1 MNKQNK
7 KQIDMEREIVVG
19 IDIGTT
25 KIAVFIGSKDEEGR
39 PVVLGMG
46 KSESI
51 GVERGVVRNIEL
63 TSNSRRKA
71 IDEAEQKTG
80 YKVREVFVGIAGNQ
94 IRNIQH
100 RGNIMLETKGH
111 IIKESDRERLIKDQ
125 ENLVLQPGEKIIHVV
140 PQDFI
145 VDGEG
150 DVINPIGM
158 PGSCLEGNFN
168 IITGNVTNIENIVRS
183 VEMADCKV
191 RNLILEPIASAE
203 AVVNESEKEAGV
215 CLVDIGGGTTDM
227 AIFHDG
233 ILRHT
238 AVIPLAGNVITED
251 IKEGCSIIK
260 TQAEALKTRFG
271 SCLSASAKED
281 EIIAIPGFRGRDP
294 REISMK
300 TLAGIIQARMEMII
314 DQVLFEIRSKKYE
327 RKLIAGIVLSG
338 GGAKMKDIVQLTE
351 FITGID
357 ARVGTPEDHLGG
369 TITEEITHPMH
380 ATGIGLI
387 LEGLKKLEK
396 DKRLNKHPMAI
407 PLDAINEDVEEEE
420 IEEEEVEEV
429 KNKKKSSENK
439 TKSSIISWLE
449 GLFKEEGPE

>member
-1 MNKQNK
+1 
-7 KQIDMEREIVVG
+7 MEREIVVG

-25 KIAVFIGSKDEEGR
+25 KIAVFIGSKDEEGK
-39 PVVLGMG
+39 PIILGMG

-51 GVERGVVRNIEL
+51 GVERGVVRNIEQ
-63 TSNSRRKA
+63 TSISIRKA
-71 IDEAEQKTG
+71 IEEAEEKTG
-80 YKVREVFVGIAGNQ
+80 YKVKEVFVGIAGHQ

-100 RGNIMLETKGH
+100 RGNIMLESKGH
-111 IIKESDRERLIKDQ
+111 IIKESDKERLIKDQ
-125 ENLVLQPGEKIIHVV
+125 ENLVLQAGEKIIHVV
-140 PQDFI
+140 PQNFI

-150 DVINPIGM
+150 DIINPIGM

-168 IITGNVTNIENIVRS
+168 IITGNVNNIENIVRS

-203 AVVNESEKEAGV
+203 AVVNASEKEAGV
-215 CLVDIGGGTTDM
+215 CLVDIGGGTTDI
-227 AIFHDG
+227 AIFHEG

-271 SCLSASAKED
+271 SCLAASAKED

-314 DQVLFEIRSKKYE
+314 DQVLFEIKSKKYE
-327 RKLIAGIVLSG
+327 RKMIAGIVLSG

-351 FITGID
+351 YLTGID
-357 ARVGTPEDHLGG
+357 ARVGTPQDHLGG

-387 LEGLKKLEK
+387 LEGLKKIEK
-396 DKRLNKHPMAI
+396 DGRLNASPMASR
-407 PLDAINEDVEEEE
+407 LDDAAVEQEKEM
-420 IEEEEVEEV
+420 IEEETIEEDV
-429 KNKKKSSENK
+429 KGKKKSSEGK
-439 TKSSIISWLE
+439 TKTSIITWLE

>member
-1 MNKQNK
+1 
-7 KQIDMEREIVVG
+7 MEKEIVVG

-25 KIAVFIGSKDEEGR
+25 KIAVFIGSKDDEGN
-39 PVVLGMG
+39 PLVLGMG

-51 GVERGVVRNIEL
+51 GVDRGVVRNIQL
-63 TSNSRRKA
+63 TANSIRKA
-71 IDEAEQKTG
+71 IEEAEQKTG
-80 YKVREVFVGIAGNQ
+80 YVIREVYVGIAGNQ

-100 RGNIMLETKGH
+100 RGNIMLESKGH
-111 IIKESDRERLIKDQ
+111 IIQESDRERLIKDQ

-145 VDGEG
+145 IDGEG
-150 DVINPIGM
+150 GVINPIGM

-168 IITGNVTNIENIVRS
+168 IITGNVNNIENIVRS
-183 VEMADCKV
+183 VEMANCKV

-203 AVVNESEKEAGV
+203 AVVNASEKEAGV

-227 AIFHDG
+227 AVFHNG

-251 IKEGCSIIK
+251 IKEGCSIIR

-271 SCLSASAKED
+271 SCLSASARED

-314 DQVLFEIRSKKYE
+314 GQVLFEIRSKKFE

-338 GGAKMKDIVQLTE
+338 GGAKMKDVVQLTE
-351 FITGID
+351 FLTGID

-369 TITEEITHPMH
+369 TIPEEITHPMH

-387 LEGLKKLEK
+387 LEGLKKLERDK
-396 DKRLNKHPMAI
+396 DHHSHPMAI
-407 PLDAINEDVEEEE
+407 SIEALEK
-420 IEEEEVEEV
+420 EEEEVVEVEEV
-429 KNKKKSSENK
+429 EEDETNKKNK
-439 TKSSIISWLE
+439 TKASIVRWLE
-449 GLFKEEGPE
+449 GIFKEEGPE

>member
-1 MNKQNK
+1 
-7 KQIDMEREIVVG
+7 
-19 IDIGTT
+19 
-25 KIAVFIGSKDEEGR
+25 
-39 PVVLGMG
+39 
-46 KSESI
+46 
-51 GVERGVVRNIEL
+51 
-63 TSNSRRKA
+63 
-71 IDEAEQKTG
+71 
-80 YKVREVFVGIAGNQ
+80 
-94 IRNIQH
+94 
-100 RGNIMLETKGH
+100 
-111 IIKESDRERLIKDQ
+111 
-125 ENLVLQPGEKIIHVV
+125 
-140 PQDFI
+140 
-145 VDGEG
+145 
-150 DVINPIGM
+150 M

-168 IITGNVTNIENIVRS
+168 IITGNVNNIENIVRS

-203 AVVNESEKEAGV
+203 AVVNASEKEAGV
-215 CLVDIGGGTTDM
+215 CLVDIGGGTTDI
-227 AIFHDG
+227 AVFHEG

-338 GGAKMKDIVQLTE
+338 GGAKMRDIVQLTE
-351 FITGID
+351 YLTGID
-357 ARVGTPEDHLGG
+357 ARVGTPQDHLGG

-387 LEGLKKLEK
+387 LEGIKKL
-396 DKRLNKHPMAI
+396 DKESKSNKAPMALRI
-407 PLDAINEDVEEEE
+407 DEDIIEEEVKPVEQEPVEEEQ
-420 IEEEEVEEV
+420 
-429 KNKKKSSENK
+429 KTKKKSSEGK

>member
-1 MNKQNK
+1 
-7 KQIDMEREIVVG
+7 
-19 IDIGTT
+19 
-25 KIAVFIGSKDEEGR
+25 
-39 PVVLGMG
+39 
-46 KSESI
+46 
-51 GVERGVVRNIEL
+51 
-63 TSNSRRKA
+63 
-71 IDEAEQKTG
+71 
-80 YKVREVFVGIAGNQ
+80 
-94 IRNIQH
+94 
-100 RGNIMLETKGH
+100 
-111 IIKESDRERLIKDQ
+111 
-125 ENLVLQPGEKIIHVV
+125 
-140 PQDFI
+140 
-145 VDGEG
+145 
-150 DVINPIGM
+150 
-158 PGSCLEGNFN
+158 
-168 IITGNVTNIENIVRS
+168 
-183 VEMADCKV
+183 MANCKV

-203 AVVNESEKEAGV
+203 AVVNASEKEAGV

-227 AIFHDG
+227 AIFHEG

-238 AVIPLAGNVITED
+238 AVIPLAGNVITDD

-351 FITGID
+351 YLTGID
-357 ARVGTPEDHLGG
+357 SRVGTPEDHLGG
-369 TITEEITHPMH
+369 TITEEMTHPMH

-387 LEGLKKLEK
+387 LEGLKKL
-396 DKRLNKHPMAI
+396 DKENRLNKSPMAAPI
-407 PLDAINEDVEEEE
+407 DETIEEIYDETIEQEDVEENS
-420 IEEEEVEEV
+420 
-429 KNKKKSSENK
+429 KTKKRSSESK

-449 GLFKEEGPE
+449 GLFKEDGPE

>member
-1 MNKQNK
+1 
-7 KQIDMEREIVVG
+7 MERDIVVG

-25 KIAVFIGSKDEEGR
+25 KIAVFIGSRDQDGK
-39 PVVLGMG
+39 PIILGMG

-51 GVERGVVRNIEL
+51 GVERGVVRNIEQ
-63 TSNSRRKA
+63 TSISIGKA
-71 IDEAEQKTG
+71 IEEAEQKTG
-80 YKVREVFVGIAGNQ
+80 YKVREVFVGIAGHQ

-100 RGNIMLETKGH
+100 RGNIMLENKGH

-140 PQDFI
+140 PQSFI
-145 VDGEG
+145 VDGEA

-168 IITGNVTNIENIVRS
+168 IITGHITNIENIVRS
-183 VEMADCKV
+183 VEMANCKV

-203 AVVNESEKEAGV
+203 AVVNASEKEAGV

-227 AIFHDG
+227 AIFHEG

-238 AVIPLAGNVITED
+238 AVIPLAGNVITDD

-351 FITGID
+351 YLTGID
-357 ARVGTPEDHLGG
+357 SRVGTPEDHLGG
-369 TITEEITHPMH
+369 TITEEMTHPMH

-387 LEGLKKLEK
+387 LEGLKKLDK
-396 DKRLNKHPMAI
+396 DNRLNKSPMAAPI
-407 PLDAINEDVEEEE
+407 DETIEEIYDETIEQEDVEENS
-420 IEEEEVEEV
+420 
-429 KNKKKSSENK
+429 KTKKGSSESK

>member
-1 MNKQNK
+1 
-7 KQIDMEREIVVG
+7 MEREIVVG

-25 KIAVFIGSKDEEGR
+25 KIAVFIGTKDEEGK
-39 PVVLGMG
+39 PIILGMG

-51 GVERGVVRNIEL
+51 GVERGVVRNIEQ
-63 TSNSRRKA
+63 TSISIKKA
-71 IDEAEQKTG
+71 IEEAEERTG
-80 YKVREVFVGIAGNQ
+80 YKIKEVFVGIAGHQ

-100 RGNIMLETKGH
+100 RGNIMLESKGH
-111 IIKESDRERLIKDQ
+111 IIKEADKERLIKDQ

-140 PQDFI
+140 PQSFI
-145 VDGEG
+145 IDGEG
-150 DVINPIGM
+150 DITNPIGM

-168 IITGNVTNIENIVRS
+168 IITGNVNNIENIVRS

-203 AVVNESEKEAGV
+203 AVVNASEKEAGV
-215 CLVDIGGGTTDM
+215 CLVDIGGGTTDI
-227 AIFHDG
+227 AIFHEG

-271 SCLSASAKED
+271 SCLAASAKED

-314 DQVLFEIRSKKYE
+314 DQVLFEIKSKKYE

-338 GGAKMKDIVQLTE
+338 GGAKMRDIVQLTE
-351 FITGID
+351 YLTGID
-357 ARVGTPEDHLGG
+357 ARVGTPQDHLGG

-387 LEGLKKLEK
+387 LEGIKKL
-396 DKRLNKHPMAI
+396 DKESKSNKTPMALR
-407 PLDAINEDVEEEE
+407 LDEDIVEEEVKPV
-420 IEEEEVEEV
+420 EEEPVEEET
-429 KNKKKSSENK
+429 KTKKKTSEGK
-439 TKSSIISWLE
+439 TKTSIISWLE

>member
-1 MNKQNK
+1 
-7 KQIDMEREIVVG
+7 MEREIVVG

-25 KIAVFIGSKDEEGR
+25 KIAVFIGSKDEQGK
-39 PVVLGMG
+39 PIILGMG

-51 GVERGVVRNIEL
+51 GVDRGVVRNIEQ
-63 TSNSRRKA
+63 TSISIRKA
-71 IDEAEQKTG
+71 VEEAEQKTG
-80 YKVREVFVGIAGNQ
+80 YTVKEVFVGIAGHQ

-111 IIKESDRERLIKDQ
+111 IIKEADKERLIKDQ
-125 ENLVLQPGEKIIHVV
+125 ENLVLQPGERIIHVV
-140 PQDFI
+140 PQSFI

-150 DVINPIGM
+150 DIINPIGM

-168 IITGNVTNIENIVRS
+168 IITGNVANIENIVRS
-183 VEMADCKV
+183 VEMANYKV

-203 AVVNESEKEAGV
+203 AVVNASEKEAGV
-215 CLVDIGGGTTDM
+215 CLVDIGGGTTDI

-238 AVIPLAGNVITED
+238 AVIPLAGNAITDD

-271 SCLSASAKED
+271 SCLAASAKED

-314 DQVLFEIRSKKYE
+314 DQVFFEIKSKKFDK
-327 RKLIAGIVLSG
+327 KLIAGIVLSG
-338 GGAKMKDIVQLTE
+338 GGAKMKDAVQLTE

-357 ARVGTPEDHLGG
+357 TRVGTPQDHLGG
-369 TITEEITHPMH
+369 SITEEITHPMH

-387 LEGLKKLEK
+387 LEGLKKL
-396 DKRLNKHPMAI
+396 DKEDKLNKNPMAVKFGE
-407 PLDAINEDVEEEE
+407 DVFEENEPETIEEDIVEEEKSGK
-420 IEEEEVEEV
+420 
-429 KNKKKSSENK
+429 KNKKFSDNK
-439 TKSSIISWLE
+439 TKGFIVSWLE
-449 GLFKEEGPE
+449 GLFKDEGPE

>member
-1 MNKQNK
+1 
-7 KQIDMEREIVVG
+7 MEREIVVG

-25 KIAVFIGSKDEEGR
+25 KIAVFIGTKDEEGK
-39 PVVLGMG
+39 PIILGMG

-51 GVERGVVRNIEL
+51 GVERGVVRNIEQ
-63 TSNSRRKA
+63 TSISIKKA
-71 IDEAEQKTG
+71 IEEAEERTG
-80 YKVREVFVGIAGNQ
+80 YKIKEVFVGIAGHQ

-100 RGNIMLETKGH
+100 RGNIMLESKGH
-111 IIKESDRERLIKDQ
+111 IIKEADKERLIKDQ

-140 PQDFI
+140 PQSFI
-145 VDGEG
+145 IDGEG
-150 DVINPIGM
+150 DITNPIGM

-168 IITGNVTNIENIVRS
+168 IITGNVNNIENIVRS

-203 AVVNESEKEAGV
+203 AVVNASEKEAGV
-215 CLVDIGGGTTDM
+215 CLVDIGGGTTDI
-227 AIFHDG
+227 AIFHEG

-271 SCLSASAKED
+271 SCLAASAKED

-314 DQVLFEIRSKKYE
+314 DQVLFEIKSKKYE

-338 GGAKMKDIVQLTE
+338 GGAKMRDIVQLTE
-351 FITGID
+351 YLTGID
-357 ARVGTPEDHLGG
+357 ARVGTPQDHLGG

-387 LEGLKKLEK
+387 LEGIKKL
-396 DKRLNKHPMAI
+396 DKESKSNKAPMALR
-407 PLDAINEDVEEEE
+407 LDEDILEEEVKPVE
-420 IEEEEVEEV
+420 QEPIEEET
-429 KNKKKSSENK
+429 KTKKKSSEGK
-439 TKSSIISWLE
+439 TKTSIISWLE

>member
-1 MNKQNK
+1 
-7 KQIDMEREIVVG
+7 MERDIVVG

-25 KIAVFIGSKDEEGR
+25 KIAVFIGSRDQDGK
-39 PVVLGMG
+39 PIILGMG

-51 GVERGVVRNIEL
+51 GVERGVVRNIEQ
-63 TSNSRRKA
+63 TSISIGKA
-71 IDEAEQKTG
+71 IEEAEQKTG
-80 YKVREVFVGIAGNQ
+80 YKVREVFVGIAGHQ

-100 RGNIMLETKGH
+100 RGNIMLENKGH

-140 PQDFI
+140 PQSFI
-145 VDGEG
+145 VDGEA

-168 IITGNVTNIENIVRS
+168 IITGHITNIENIVRS
-183 VEMADCKV
+183 VEMANCKV

-203 AVVNESEKEAGV
+203 AVVNASEKEAGV

-227 AIFHDG
+227 AIFHEG

-238 AVIPLAGNVITED
+238 AVIPLAGNVITDD

-351 FITGID
+351 YLTGID
-357 ARVGTPEDHLGG
+357 SRVGTPEDHLGG
-369 TITEEITHPMH
+369 TITEEMTHPMH

-387 LEGLKKLEK
+387 LEGLKKLDK
-396 DKRLNKHPMAI
+396 DNRLNKSPMAAPI
-407 PLDAINEDVEEEE
+407 DETIEEIYDETIEQEDVEENS
-420 IEEEEVEEV
+420 
-429 KNKKKSSENK
+429 KTKKRSSESK

>member
-1 MNKQNK
+1 
-7 KQIDMEREIVVG
+7 MEKDIVVG

-25 KIAVFIGSKDEEGR
+25 KIAVFIGSRDQEGK
-39 PVVLGMG
+39 PIILGMG

-51 GVERGVVRNIEL
+51 GVERGVVRNIEQ
-63 TSNSRRKA
+63 TSISIGKA
-71 IDEAEQKTG
+71 IEEAEQKTG
-80 YKVREVFVGIAGNQ
+80 YKVREVFVGIAGHQ

-100 RGNIMLETKGH
+100 RGNIMLENKGH

-140 PQDFI
+140 PQSFI
-145 VDGEG
+145 VDGEA

-168 IITGNVTNIENIVRS
+168 IITGHITNIENIVRS
-183 VEMADCKV
+183 VEMANCKV

-203 AVVNESEKEAGV
+203 AVVNASEKEAGV

-227 AIFHDG
+227 AIFHEG

-238 AVIPLAGNVITED
+238 AVIPLAGNVITDD

-351 FITGID
+351 YLTGID
-357 ARVGTPEDHLGG
+357 SRVGTPEDHLGG
-369 TITEEITHPMH
+369 TITEEMTHPMH

-387 LEGLKKLEK
+387 LEGLKKIDK
-396 DKRLNKHPMAI
+396 DNRLNKSPMATPI
-407 PLDAINEDVEEEE
+407 DELIIETDDETVEQEDFEENS
-420 IEEEEVEEV
+420 
-429 KNKKKSSENK
+429 KTKKKSSESK

>member
-1 MNKQNK
+1 
-7 KQIDMEREIVVG
+7 
-19 IDIGTT
+19 
-25 KIAVFIGSKDEEGR
+25 
-39 PVVLGMG
+39 
-46 KSESI
+46 
-51 GVERGVVRNIEL
+51 
-63 TSNSRRKA
+63 
-71 IDEAEQKTG
+71 
-80 YKVREVFVGIAGNQ
+80 
-94 IRNIQH
+94 
-100 RGNIMLETKGH
+100 
-111 IIKESDRERLIKDQ
+111 
-125 ENLVLQPGEKIIHVV
+125 
-140 PQDFI
+140 
-145 VDGEG
+145 
-150 DVINPIGM
+150 NPIGM

-168 IITGNVTNIENIVRS
+168 IITGHITNIENIVRS
-183 VEMADCKV
+183 VEMANCKV

-203 AVVNESEKEAGV
+203 AVVNASEKEAGV

-227 AIFHDG
+227 AIFHEG

-238 AVIPLAGNVITED
+238 AVIPLAGNVITDD

-351 FITGID
+351 YLTGID
-357 ARVGTPEDHLGG
+357 SRVGTPEDHLGG
-369 TITEEITHPMH
+369 TITEEMTHPMH

-387 LEGLKKLEK
+387 LEGLKKLDK
-396 DKRLNKHPMAI
+396 DNRLNKSPMAAPI
-407 PLDAINEDVEEEE
+407 DETIEEIYDETIEQEDVEENS
-420 IEEEEVEEV
+420 
-429 KNKKKSSENK
+429 KTKKRSSESK

>member
-1 MNKQNK
+1 
-7 KQIDMEREIVVG
+7 MEREIVVG

-25 KIAVFIGSKDEEGR
+25 KIAVFIGTKDEEGK
-39 PVVLGMG
+39 PIILGMG

-51 GVERGVVRNIEL
+51 GVERGVVRNIEQ
-63 TSNSRRKA
+63 TSISIKKA
-71 IDEAEQKTG
+71 IEEAEERTG
-80 YKVREVFVGIAGNQ
+80 YKIKEVFVGIAGHQ

-100 RGNIMLETKGH
+100 RGNIMLESKGH
-111 IIKESDRERLIKDQ
+111 IIKEADKERLIKDQ

-140 PQDFI
+140 PQSFI
-145 VDGEG
+145 IDGEG
-150 DVINPIGM
+150 DITNPIGM

-168 IITGNVTNIENIVRS
+168 IITGNVNNIENIVRS

-203 AVVNESEKEAGV
+203 AVVNASEKEAGV
-215 CLVDIGGGTTDM
+215 CLVDIGGGTTDI
-227 AIFHDG
+227 AIFHEG

-338 GGAKMKDIVQLTE
+338 GGAKMRDIVQLTE
-351 FITGID
+351 YLTGID
-357 ARVGTPEDHLGG
+357 ARVGTPQDHLGG

-387 LEGLKKLEK
+387 LEGIKKL
-396 DKRLNKHPMAI
+396 DKESKSNKAPMALRI
-407 PLDAINEDVEEEE
+407 DEDIIEEEVKPVEQEPVEEEQ
-420 IEEEEVEEV
+420 
-429 KNKKKSSENK
+429 KTKKKSSEGK
-439 TKSSIISWLE
+439 TKTSIISWLE

>member
-1 MNKQNK
+1 
-7 KQIDMEREIVVG
+7 MEREIVVG

-25 KIAVFIGSKDEEGR
+25 KIAVFIGSKDEEGK
-39 PVVLGMG
+39 PIILGMG

-51 GVERGVVRNIEL
+51 GVERGVVRNIEQ
-63 TSNSRRKA
+63 TSISIRKA
-71 IDEAEQKTG
+71 IEEAEEKTG
-80 YKVREVFVGIAGNQ
+80 YKVKEVFVGIAGHQ

-100 RGNIMLETKGH
+100 RGNIMLESKGH
-111 IIKESDRERLIKDQ
+111 IIKESDKERLIKDQ
-125 ENLVLQPGEKIIHVV
+125 ENLVLQAGEKIIHVV
-140 PQDFI
+140 PQNFI

-150 DVINPIGM
+150 DIINPIGM

-168 IITGNVTNIENIVRS
+168 IITGNVNNIENIVRS

-203 AVVNESEKEAGV
+203 AVVNASEKEAGV
-215 CLVDIGGGTTDM
+215 CLVDIGGGTTDI
-227 AIFHDG
+227 AIFHEG

-271 SCLSASAKED
+271 SCLAASAKED

-314 DQVLFEIRSKKYE
+314 DQVLFEIKSKKYE
-327 RKLIAGIVLSG
+327 RKMIAGIVLSG

-351 FITGID
+351 FLTGID
-357 ARVGTPEDHLGG
+357 ARVGTPQDHLGG

-387 LEGLKKLEK
+387 LEGLKKIEK
-396 DKRLNKHPMAI
+396 EGRLNKAPMASRI
-407 PLDAINEDVEEEE
+407 DEDAVEQEKEI
-420 IEEEEVEEV
+420 IEEETIEEEV
-429 KNKKKSSENK
+429 RGKRKSSEGK
-439 TKSSIISWLE
+439 TKSSIITWLE

>member
-1 MNKQNK
+1 
-7 KQIDMEREIVVG
+7 MERDIVVG

-25 KIAVFIGSKDEEGR
+25 KIAVFIGSRDQDGK
-39 PVVLGMG
+39 PIILGMG

-51 GVERGVVRNIEL
+51 GVERGVVRNIEQ
-63 TSNSRRKA
+63 TSISIGKA
-71 IDEAEQKTG
+71 IEEAEQKTG
-80 YKVREVFVGIAGNQ
+80 YKVREVFVGIAGHQ

-100 RGNIMLETKGH
+100 RGNIMLENKGH

-140 PQDFI
+140 PQSFI
-145 VDGEG
+145 VDGEA

-168 IITGNVTNIENIVRS
+168 IITGHITNIENIVRS
-183 VEMADCKV
+183 VEMANCKV

-203 AVVNESEKEAGV
+203 AVVNASEKEAGV

-227 AIFHDG
+227 AIFHEG

-238 AVIPLAGNVITED
+238 AVIPLAGNVITDD

-351 FITGID
+351 YLTGID
-357 ARVGTPEDHLGG
+357 SRVGTPEDHLGG
-369 TITEEITHPMH
+369 TITEEMTHPMH

-387 LEGLKKLEK
+387 LEGLKKL
-396 DKRLNKHPMAI
+396 DKENRLNKSPMAAPI
-407 PLDAINEDVEEEE
+407 DETIEEIYDETIEQEDVEENS
-420 IEEEEVEEV
+420 
-429 KNKKKSSENK
+429 KTKKRSSESK

>member
-1 MNKQNK
+1 M
-7 KQIDMEREIVVG
+7 VG

-25 KIAVFIGSKDEEGR
+25 KIAVFIGTKDEEGK
-39 PVVLGMG
+39 PIILGMG

-51 GVERGVVRNIEL
+51 GVERGVVRNIEQ
-63 TSNSRRKA
+63 TSISIKKA
-71 IDEAEQKTG
+71 IEEAEERTG
-80 YKVREVFVGIAGNQ
+80 YKIKEVFVGIAGHQ

-100 RGNIMLETKGH
+100 RGNIMLESKGH
-111 IIKESDRERLIKDQ
+111 IIKEADKERLIKDQ

-140 PQDFI
+140 PQSFI
-145 VDGEG
+145 IDGEG
-150 DVINPIGM
+150 DITNPIGM

-168 IITGNVTNIENIVRS
+168 IITGNVNNIENIVRS

-203 AVVNESEKEAGV
+203 AVVNASEKEAGV
-215 CLVDIGGGTTDM
+215 CLVDIGGGTTDI
-227 AIFHDG
+227 AIFHEG

-251 IKEGCSIIK
+251 IKEGCSRIK

-271 SCLSASAKED
+271 SCLAASAKED

-314 DQVLFEIRSKKYE
+314 DQVLFEIKSKKYE

-338 GGAKMKDIVQLTE
+338 GGAKMRDIVQLTE
-351 FITGID
+351 YLTGID
-357 ARVGTPEDHLGG
+357 ARVGTPQDHLGG

-387 LEGLKKLEK
+387 LEGIKKL
-396 DKRLNKHPMAI
+396 DKESKSNKAPMALR
-407 PLDAINEDVEEEE
+407 LDEDIVEEEVKTV
-420 IEEEEVEEV
+420 EEEPVEEET
-429 KNKKKSSENK
+429 KTKKKSSEGK
-439 TKSSIISWLE
+439 TKTSIISWLE

>member
-1 MNKQNK
+1 
-7 KQIDMEREIVVG
+7 MEKEIVVG

-25 KIAVFIGSKDEEGR
+25 KIAVFIGSRDDEGN
-39 PVVLGMG
+39 PLVLGMG

-51 GVERGVVRNIEL
+51 GVDRGVVRNIQL
-63 TSNSRRKA
+63 TANSIRKA
-71 IDEAEQKTG
+71 IEEAEQKTG
-80 YKVREVFVGIAGNQ
+80 YVIREVYVGIAGNQ

-100 RGNIMLETKGH
+100 RGNIMLESKGH
-111 IIKESDRERLIKDQ
+111 IIQESDRERLIKDQ

-150 DVINPIGM
+150 GVINPIGM

-168 IITGNVTNIENIVRS
+168 IITGNVNNIENIVRS
-183 VEMADCKV
+183 VEMANCKV

-203 AVVNESEKEAGV
+203 AVVNASEKEAGV

-227 AIFHDG
+227 AVFHNG

-251 IKEGCSIIK
+251 IKEGCSIIR

-271 SCLSASAKED
+271 SCLSASARED

-314 DQVLFEIRSKKYE
+314 DQVLFEIRSKKFE

-338 GGAKMKDIVQLTE
+338 GGAKMKDVVQLTE
-351 FITGID
+351 FLTGID

-369 TITEEITHPMH
+369 TIPEEITHPMH

-387 LEGLKKLEK
+387 LEGLKKLERDK
-396 DKRLNKHPMAI
+396 DHHSHPMAI
-407 PLDAINEDVEEEE
+407 SIEALEKEEEE
-420 IEEEEVEEV
+420 VLEEEEVEEDET
-429 KNKKKSSENK
+429 NKKNK
-439 TKSSIISWLE
+439 TKASIVRWLE
-449 GLFKEEGPE
+449 GIFKEEGPE

>member
-1 MNKQNK
+1 
-7 KQIDMEREIVVG
+7 MEREIVVG

-25 KIAVFIGSKDEEGR
+25 KIAVFIGTKDEEGK
-39 PVVLGMG
+39 PIILGMG

-51 GVERGVVRNIEL
+51 GVERGVVRNIEQ
-63 TSNSRRKA
+63 TSISIKKA
-71 IDEAEQKTG
+71 IEEAEERTG
-80 YKVREVFVGIAGNQ
+80 YKIKEVFVGIAGHQ

-100 RGNIMLETKGH
+100 RGNIMLESKGH
-111 IIKESDRERLIKDQ
+111 IIKEADKERLIKDQ

-140 PQDFI
+140 PQSFI
-145 VDGEG
+145 IDGEG
-150 DVINPIGM
+150 DITNPIGM

-168 IITGNVTNIENIVRS
+168 IITGNVNNIENIVRS

-203 AVVNESEKEAGV
+203 AVVNASEKEAGV
-215 CLVDIGGGTTDM
+215 CLVDIGGGTTDI
-227 AIFHDG
+227 AIFHEG

-338 GGAKMKDIVQLTE
+338 GGAKMRDIVQLTE
-351 FITGID
+351 YLTGID
-357 ARVGTPEDHLGG
+357 ARVGTPQDHLGG

-387 LEGLKKLEK
+387 LEGIKKL
-396 DKRLNKHPMAI
+396 DKESKSNKAPMALRI
-407 PLDAINEDVEEEE
+407 DEDIIEEEVKPIEQEPVEEET
-420 IEEEEVEEV
+420 
-429 KNKKKSSENK
+429 KTKKKSPEGK

>member
-1 MNKQNK
+1 
-7 KQIDMEREIVVG
+7 MEREIVVG

-25 KIAVFIGSKDEEGR
+25 KIAVFIGSKDEQGK
-39 PVVLGMG
+39 PIILGMG

-51 GVERGVVRNIEL
+51 GVDRGVVRNIEQ
-63 TSNSRRKA
+63 TSISIRKA
-71 IDEAEQKTG
+71 VEEAEQKTG
-80 YKVREVFVGIAGNQ
+80 YTVKEVFVGIAGHQ

-111 IIKESDRERLIKDQ
+111 IIKEADKERLIKDQ
-125 ENLVLQPGEKIIHVV
+125 ENLVLQPGERIIHVV
-140 PQDFI
+140 PQSFI

-150 DVINPIGM
+150 DIINPIGM

-168 IITGNVTNIENIVRS
+168 IITGNVANIENIVRS
-183 VEMADCKV
+183 VEMANYKV

-203 AVVNESEKEAGV
+203 AVVNASEKEAGV
-215 CLVDIGGGTTDM
+215 CLVDIGGGTTDI

-238 AVIPLAGNVITED
+238 AVIPLAGNAITDD

-271 SCLSASAKED
+271 SCLAASAKED

-314 DQVLFEIRSKKYE
+314 DQVFFEIKSKKFDK
-327 RKLIAGIVLSG
+327 KLIAGIVLSG
-338 GGAKMKDIVQLTE
+338 GGAKMKDAVQLTE

-357 ARVGTPEDHLGG
+357 TRVGTPQDHLGG
-369 TITEEITHPMH
+369 SITEEITHPMH

-387 LEGLKKLEK
+387 LEGLKKL
-396 DKRLNKHPMAI
+396 DKEDKLNKNPMAVKFGENVFEE
-407 PLDAINEDVEEEE
+407 NEPETIEEDIVEEEKSGK
-420 IEEEEVEEV
+420 
-429 KNKKKSSENK
+429 KNKKFSDNK
-439 TKSSIISWLE
+439 TKGFIVSWLE
-449 GLFKEEGPE
+449 GLFKDEGPE

>member
-1 MNKQNK
+1 
-7 KQIDMEREIVVG
+7 MEREIVVG

-25 KIAVFIGSKDEEGR
+25 KIAVFIGSKDEQGK
-39 PVVLGMG
+39 PIILGMG

-51 GVERGVVRNIEL
+51 GVDRGIVRNIEQ
-63 TSNSRRKA
+63 TSISIKKA
-71 IDEAEQKTG
+71 IEEVEQKTG
-80 YKVREVFVGIAGNQ
+80 YVVKEVFVGIAGNQ

-100 RGNIMLETKGH
+100 RGNIMLESKGH
-111 IIKESDRERLIKDQ
+111 IIREADKERLIKDQ

-140 PQDFI
+140 PQSFI
-145 VDGEG
+145 VDGDG
-150 DVINPIGM
+150 DIINPIGM

-168 IITGNVTNIENIVRS
+168 IITGNVSNIENIIRS
-183 VEMADCKV
+183 VEMANCKV

-203 AVVNESEKEAGV
+203 AVVNASEKEAGV
-215 CLVDIGGGTTDM
+215 CLVDIGGGTTDV

-238 AVIPLAGNVITED
+238 AVIPLAGNAITDD

-271 SCLSASAKED
+271 SCLAASAKED

-314 DQVLFEIRSKKYE
+314 DQVLFEIKSKKYE
-327 RKLIAGIVLSG
+327 KKLIAGIVLSG
-338 GGAKMKDIVQLTE
+338 GGAKMRDCVQLTE
-351 FITGID
+351 FITGIE
-357 ARVGTPEDHLGG
+357 ARVGTPQDHLGG

-387 LEGLKKLEK
+387 LEGLKKIEK
-396 DKRLNKHPMAI
+396 EDNSNKIPMATKFNE
-407 PLDAINEDVEEEE
+407 AIVEKEEEISVEEEASKE
-420 IEEEEVEEV
+420 Q
-429 KNKKKSSENK
+429 NAKKKPSENK
-439 TKSSIISWLE
+439 TKGFIVSWLE
-449 GLFKEEGPE
+449 GLFKDDGTE

>member
-1 MNKQNK
+1 M
-7 KQIDMEREIVVG
+7 VG

-25 KIAVFIGSKDEEGR
+25 KIAVFIGSRDQEGK
-39 PVVLGMG
+39 PIILGMG

-51 GVERGVVRNIEL
+51 GVERGVVRNIEQ
-63 TSNSRRKA
+63 TSISIGKA
-71 IDEAEQKTG
+71 IEEAEQKTG
-80 YKVREVFVGIAGNQ
+80 YKVREVFVGIAGHQ

-100 RGNIMLETKGH
+100 RGNIMLENKGH

-140 PQDFI
+140 PQSFI
-145 VDGEG
+145 VDGEA

-168 IITGNVTNIENIVRS
+168 IITGHITNIENIVRS
-183 VEMADCKV
+183 VEMANCKV

-203 AVVNESEKEAGV
+203 AVVNASEKEAGV

-227 AIFHDG
+227 AIFHEG

-238 AVIPLAGNVITED
+238 AVIPLAGNVITDD

-351 FITGID
+351 YLTGID
-357 ARVGTPEDHLGG
+357 SRVGTPEDHLGG
-369 TITEEITHPMH
+369 TITEEMTHPMH

-387 LEGLKKLEK
+387 LEGLKKIDK
-396 DKRLNKHPMAI
+396 DNRLNKSPMASPI
-407 PLDAINEDVEEEE
+407 DEPIEEIDDQIIEQEDVEDNS
-420 IEEEEVEEV
+420 
-429 KNKKKSSENK
+429 KSKKKSSESK

>member
-1 MNKQNK
+1 
-7 KQIDMEREIVVG
+7 MEREIVVG

-25 KIAVFIGSKDEEGR
+25 KIAVFIGTKDEEGK
-39 PVVLGMG
+39 PIILGMG

-51 GVERGVVRNIEL
+51 GVERGVVRNIEQ
-63 TSNSRRKA
+63 TSISIKKA
-71 IDEAEQKTG
+71 IEEAEERTG
-80 YKVREVFVGIAGNQ
+80 YKIKEVFVGIVGYQ

-100 RGNIMLETKGH
+100 RGNIMLESKGH
-111 IIKESDRERLIKDQ
+111 IIKEADKERLIKDQ

-140 PQDFI
+140 PQSFI
-145 VDGEG
+145 IDGEG
-150 DVINPIGM
+150 DITNPIGM

-168 IITGNVTNIENIVRS
+168 IITGNVNNIENIVRS

-203 AVVNESEKEAGV
+203 AVVNASEKEAGV
-215 CLVDIGGGTTDM
+215 CLVDIGGGTTDI
-227 AIFHDG
+227 AIFHEG

-338 GGAKMKDIVQLTE
+338 GGAKMRDIVQLTE
-351 FITGID
+351 YLTGID
-357 ARVGTPEDHLGG
+357 ARVGTPQDHLGG

-387 LEGLKKLEK
+387 LEGIKKL
-396 DKRLNKHPMAI
+396 DKESKSNKTPMALRI
-407 PLDAINEDVEEEE
+407 DEDIIEEEVKPIEQEPVEEEQ
-420 IEEEEVEEV
+420 
-429 KNKKKSSENK
+429 KTKKKSSEGK

>member
-1 MNKQNK
+1 
-7 KQIDMEREIVVG
+7 MEREIVVG

-25 KIAVFIGSKDEEGR
+25 KIAVFIGTKDEEGK
-39 PVVLGMG
+39 PIILGMG

-51 GVERGVVRNIEL
+51 GVERGVVRNIEQ
-63 TSNSRRKA
+63 TSISIKKA
-71 IDEAEQKTG
+71 IEEAEERTG
-80 YKVREVFVGIAGNQ
+80 YKIKEVFVGIAGHQ

-100 RGNIMLETKGH
+100 RGNIMLEAKGH
-111 IIKESDRERLIKDQ
+111 IIKEADKERLIKDQ

-140 PQDFI
+140 PQSFI
-145 VDGEG
+145 IDGEG
-150 DVINPIGM
+150 DITNPIGM

-168 IITGNVTNIENIVRS
+168 IITGNVNNIENIVRS

-203 AVVNESEKEAGV
+203 AVVNASEKEAGV
-215 CLVDIGGGTTDM
+215 CLVDIGGGTTDI
-227 AIFHDG
+227 AIFHEG

-271 SCLSASAKED
+271 SCLAASAKED

-314 DQVLFEIRSKKYE
+314 DQVLFEIKSKKYE

-338 GGAKMKDIVQLTE
+338 GGAKMRDIVQLTE
-351 FITGID
+351 YLTGID
-357 ARVGTPEDHLGG
+357 ARVGTPQDHLGG

-387 LEGLKKLEK
+387 LEGIKKL
-396 DKRLNKHPMAI
+396 DKESKSNKTPMALRI
-407 PLDAINEDVEEEE
+407 DEDILEEEVKPVE
-420 IEEEEVEEV
+420 QEPIEEET
-429 KNKKKSSENK
+429 KTKKKSSEGK

>member
-1 MNKQNK
+1 
-7 KQIDMEREIVVG
+7 MERDIVVG

-25 KIAVFIGSKDEEGR
+25 KIAVFIGSRDQDGK
-39 PVVLGMG
+39 PIILGMG

-51 GVERGVVRNIEL
+51 GVERGVVRNIEQ
-63 TSNSRRKA
+63 TSISIGKA
-71 IDEAEQKTG
+71 IEEAEQKTG
-80 YKVREVFVGIAGNQ
+80 YKVREVFVGIAGHQ

-100 RGNIMLETKGH
+100 RGNIMLENKGH

-140 PQDFI
+140 PQSFI
-145 VDGEG
+145 VDGEA

-168 IITGNVTNIENIVRS
+168 IITGHITNIENIVRS
-183 VEMADCKV
+183 VEMANCKV

-203 AVVNESEKEAGV
+203 AVVNASEKEAGV

-227 AIFHDG
+227 AIFHEG

-238 AVIPLAGNVITED
+238 AVIPLAGNVITDD

-351 FITGID
+351 YLTGID
-357 ARVGTPEDHLGG
+357 SRVGTPEDHLGG
-369 TITEEITHPMH
+369 TITEEMTHPMH

-387 LEGLKKLEK
+387 LEGLKKL
-396 DKRLNKHPMAI
+396 DKENRLNKSPMAAPI
-407 PLDAINEDVEEEE
+407 DETIEEIYDETIEQEDVEENS
-420 IEEEEVEEV
+420 
-429 KNKKKSSENK
+429 KTKKGSSESK

>member
-1 MNKQNK
+1 
-7 KQIDMEREIVVG
+7 MEREIVVG

-25 KIAVFIGSKDEEGR
+25 KIAVFIGSKDEEGK
-39 PVVLGMG
+39 PIILGMG

-51 GVERGVVRNIEL
+51 GVERGVVRNIEQ
-63 TSNSRRKA
+63 TSISIRKA
-71 IDEAEQKTG
+71 IEEAEEKTG
-80 YKVREVFVGIAGNQ
+80 YKVKEVFVGIAGHQ

-100 RGNIMLETKGH
+100 RGNIMLESKGH
-111 IIKESDRERLIKDQ
+111 IIKESDKERLIKDQ
-125 ENLVLQPGEKIIHVV
+125 ENLVLQAGEKIIHVV
-140 PQDFI
+140 PQNFI

-150 DVINPIGM
+150 DIINPIGM

-168 IITGNVTNIENIVRS
+168 IITGNVNNIENIVRS

-203 AVVNESEKEAGV
+203 AVVNASEKEAGV
-215 CLVDIGGGTTDM
+215 CLVDIGGGTTDI
-227 AIFHDG
+227 AIFHEG

-271 SCLSASAKED
+271 SCLAASAKED
-281 EIIAIPGFRGRDP
+281 EIIAIPGFRGREP

-314 DQVLFEIRSKKYE
+314 DQVLFEIKSKKYE
-327 RKLIAGIVLSG
+327 RKMIAGIVLSG

-351 FITGID
+351 YLTGID
-357 ARVGTPEDHLGG
+357 ARVGTPQDHLGG

-387 LEGLKKLEK
+387 LEGLKKIEK
-396 DKRLNKHPMAI
+396 DGRLNLSPMASR
-407 PLDAINEDVEEEE
+407 LDEDIAEQEEEIVEEET
-420 IEEEEVEEV
+420 IEEDT
-429 KNKKKSSENK
+429 KGKKKSSEGK
-439 TKSSIISWLE
+439 TKTSIITWLE

>member
-1 MNKQNK
+1 
-7 KQIDMEREIVVG
+7 MEREIVVG

-25 KIAVFIGSKDEEGR
+25 KIAVFIGTKDEEGK
-39 PVVLGMG
+39 PIILGMG

-51 GVERGVVRNIEL
+51 GVERGVVRNIEQ
-63 TSNSRRKA
+63 TSISIKKA
-71 IDEAEQKTG
+71 IEEAEERTG
-80 YKVREVFVGIAGNQ
+80 YKIKEVFVGIAGHQ

-100 RGNIMLETKGH
+100 RGNIMLESKGH
-111 IIKESDRERLIKDQ
+111 IIKEADKERLIKDQ

-140 PQDFI
+140 PQSFI
-145 VDGEG
+145 IDGEG
-150 DVINPIGM
+150 DITNPIGM

-168 IITGNVTNIENIVRS
+168 IITGNVNNIENIVRS

-203 AVVNESEKEAGV
+203 AVVNASEKEAGV
-215 CLVDIGGGTTDM
+215 CLVDIGGGTTDI
-227 AIFHDG
+227 AIFHEG

-338 GGAKMKDIVQLTE
+338 GGAKMRDIVQLTE
-351 FITGID
+351 YLTGID
-357 ARVGTPEDHLGG
+357 ARVGTPQDHLGG

-387 LEGLKKLEK
+387 LEGIKKL
-396 DKRLNKHPMAI
+396 DKESKSNKAPMALRI
-407 PLDAINEDVEEEE
+407 DEDIIEEEVKPVEQEPVEEEQ
-420 IEEEEVEEV
+420 
-429 KNKKKSSENK
+429 KTKKKSSEGK

>member
-1 MNKQNK
+1 
-7 KQIDMEREIVVG
+7 MEREIVVG

-25 KIAVFIGSKDEEGR
+25 KIAVFIGSKDEDGK
-39 PVVLGMG
+39 PIILGMG

-51 GVERGVVRNIEL
+51 GVERGVVRNIEQ
-63 TSNSRRKA
+63 TSISIRKA
-71 IDEAEQKTG
+71 IEEAEEKTG
-80 YKVREVFVGIAGNQ
+80 YKVKEVFVGIAGHQ

-100 RGNIMLETKGH
+100 RGNIMLESKGH
-111 IIKESDRERLIKDQ
+111 IIKESDKERLIKDQ
-125 ENLVLQPGEKIIHVV
+125 ENLVLQAGEKIIHVV
-140 PQDFI
+140 PQNFI

-150 DVINPIGM
+150 DIINPIGM

-168 IITGNVTNIENIVRS
+168 IITGNVNNIENIVRS

-203 AVVNESEKEAGV
+203 AVVNASEKEAGV
-215 CLVDIGGGTTDM
+215 CLVDIGGGTTDI
-227 AIFHDG
+227 AIFHEG

-271 SCLSASAKED
+271 SCLAASAKED
-281 EIIAIPGFRGRDP
+281 EIIAIPGFRGREP

-314 DQVLFEIRSKKYE
+314 DQVLFEIKSKKYE
-327 RKLIAGIVLSG
+327 RKMIAGIVLSG

-351 FITGID
+351 YLTGID
-357 ARVGTPEDHLGG
+357 ARVGTPQDHLGG

-387 LEGLKKLEK
+387 LEGLKKIEK
-396 DKRLNKHPMAI
+396 DGRLNASPMASK
-407 PLDAINEDVEEEE
+407 LDEDVVEQEKEI
-420 IEEEEVEEV
+420 IEEETIEEDV
-429 KNKKKSSENK
+429 KGKKKSSEGK
-439 TKSSIISWLE
+439 TKTSIITWLE